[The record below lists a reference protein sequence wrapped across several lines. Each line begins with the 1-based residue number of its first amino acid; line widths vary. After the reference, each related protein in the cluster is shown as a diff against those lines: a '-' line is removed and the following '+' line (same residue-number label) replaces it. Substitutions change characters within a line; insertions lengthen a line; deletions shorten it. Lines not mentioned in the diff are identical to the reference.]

1 MAWWGVSGGNQAKQ
15 KNRFIVEWGNGGKL
29 FTVSSISKPTVTIES
44 KQYKMINH
52 FYNYPGVPKWEPITM
67 KFVDTNEG
75 LWGDGYKLD
84 INDDYVVERLETAPR
99 SGASELAAFSIN
111 ADNMRLSSIP
121 TSAVLFEMLL
131 ASGYVT
137 PSRRR
142 SKNVKA
148 VVSPEKAAMID
159 LSFGAEHNQ
168 TDGSL
173 FKIHQLD
180 REGKRSTETWTI
192 YNPTITKI
200 SWGELDYGDDNLVEY
215 TLDIAYDWAE
225 HSYRQSV

>member
-1 MAWWGVSGGNQAKQ
+1 MAWWGVNGGNQAKQ

-52 FYNYPGVPKWEPITM
+52 FYNYPGVPKWDPITM

-75 LWGDGYKLD
+75 LWGDGY
-84 INDDYVVERLETAPR
+84 RLEDDD
-99 SGASELAAFSIN
+99 GASLGAVAGPEGDSLELLDALGNDENFSP
-111 ADNMRLSSIP
+111 IP
-121 TSAVLFEMLL
+121 TSAVLYEMLL

-142 SKNVKA
+142 SRNVKP

-159 LSFGAEHNQ
+159 LSFGAEHNR

-180 REGKRSTETWTI
+180 RTGKRSTETWTI
-192 YNPTITKI
+192 YNPIITKI

-225 HSYRQSV
+225 HSYRHSV